1 MADVNNV
8 VMIGRLT
15 RDPEL
20 KYTQSGI
27 AVTTVGLAVGRAFK
41 NADGE
46 NETDFFELVMWR
58 QAAEFCCNYVGKGNR
73 VSIVGRL
80 QARQYQTKEGDKR
93 KVVEIVVN
101 EIASLEPREKGEGAP
116 ARATDTKEAPTYS
129 DDPFADQ

>member
-41 NADGE
+41 NSSGE
-46 NETDFFELVMWR
+46 KETDFFDLVMWR
-58 QAAEFCCNYVGKGNR
+58 QAAEFCCNYIGKGNR
-73 VSIVGRL
+73 VSIVGWL
-80 QARQYQTKEGDKR
+80 QVRQYKTEEGDKR
-93 KVVEIVVN
+93 KVVEIVVD

-116 ARATDTKEAPTYS
+116 ARVTDTEEAPTYA